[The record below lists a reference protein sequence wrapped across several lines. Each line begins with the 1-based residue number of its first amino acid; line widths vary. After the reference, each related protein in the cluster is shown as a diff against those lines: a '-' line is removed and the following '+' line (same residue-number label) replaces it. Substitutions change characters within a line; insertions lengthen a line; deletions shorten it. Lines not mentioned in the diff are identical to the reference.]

1 MSDPTLTDLI
11 KQFIKNHGFKVDRVR
26 PQEWHLSHIS
36 SPTGFHIYKHKVRL
50 GQIDVDEKGM
60 KIKLTLN
67 KALGDTVVNTS
78 NDNVNVYDPDSFPKI
93 VERLNAAFVLMRQ
106 GDL

>member
-1 MSDPTLTDLI
+1 
-11 KQFIKNHGFKVDRVR
+11 
-26 PQEWHLSHIS
+26 
-36 SPTGFHIYKHKVRL
+36 
-50 GQIDVDEKGM
+50 M